1 MSEPEIARR
10 CVACGAAVRGRA
22 KFCPQCGS
30 DMGEAPTLNREM
42 TPSRREHSRV
52 SEFGVDAHDDS
63 PPQRRDGEVLEAV
76 PEENDETGEVSV
88 ADAAGGRFVMIAGLL
103 CVLSLVILILSYTL
117 R

>member
-1 MSEPEIARR
+1 
-10 CVACGAAVRGRA
+10 
-22 KFCPQCGS
+22 
-30 DMGEAPTLNREM
+30 MGEAPTLNREM

>member
-1 MSEPEIARR
+1 MEPEIARR

-30 DMGEAPTLNREM
+30 DMGEAPTLNREIV
-42 TPSRREHSRV
+42 PPRNERPRVFESRV
-52 SEFGVDAHDDS
+52 GVSDDS
-63 PPQRRDGEVLEAV
+63 SPQRRDGQVLETA
-76 PEENDETGEVSV
+76 PETDDETGEVFV
-88 ADAAGGRFVMIAGLL
+88 ADAAGGRFVLIAGLL